1 MVPLRSVDH
10 AEGPM
15 LGQVV
20 AVGINNISYEG
31 SVPEFNQFVR
41 HHRWSFKLPCAVLRV
56 TFSLDPLSG
65 RNKIQSK
72 AANLLQS
79 VLLLVTPQVVEQI
92 TSP

>member
-1 MVPLRSVDH
+1 
-10 AEGPM
+10 M

-31 SVPEFNQFVR
+31 SVPEFNQFMR
-41 HHRWSFKLPCAVLRV
+41 QHKWSFKLPCAVLRV
-56 TFSLDPLSG
+56 TLSG